1 MSKLIDEYPYLIAL
15 LFVLIIISA
24 LYAIG
29 LETLP
34 TMALVFLLAY
44 EFGCGAEIIEK
55 KEKVSGQQWLILL
68 LTLAALFTGWL
79 YNNDLLFPNEKI
91 RSYQWHSFWIC
102 SIISILFP
110 LVFWGLLFLIDLY
123 TLRKHKYSC
132 VSKMLHQ
139 PFETNDYSPS
149 IPHTPMHIS
158 FPSNNKASHSRE
170 VKGYDYCPYCGSD
183 DIIKYND
190 GTKECNDCDM
200 VW

>member
-68 LTLAALFTGWL
+68 LTLAAHLAGWL
-79 YNNDLLFPNEKI
+79 YTNGILFPKEKI
-91 RSYQWHSFWIC
+91 DSGMWFPALLC
-102 SIISILFP
+102 STIAVLFP

-123 TLRKHKYSC
+123 TLKKHNYSC

-149 IPHTPMHIS
+149 IPHAPMHMS
-158 FPSNNKASHSRE
+158 FPSNYKPSHFRE

-183 DIIKYND
+183 DIIQYND

>member
-1 MSKLIDEYPYLIAL
+1 MSKLIDEHPYLIAL
-15 LFVLIIISA
+15 LFGLIIISA

-29 LETLP
+29 LEMLP

-68 LTLAALFTGWL
+68 LTLAALFAGWL
-79 YNNDLLFPNEKI
+79 FTNGVLFPDEEI
-91 RSYQWHSFWIC
+91 DSGMLCSALLC

-110 LVFWGLLFLIDLY
+110 LMFWGLLFLIDLY
-123 TLRKHKYSC
+123 TLKKHNYSC

-139 PFETNDYSPS
+139 PFETNDCSPS

-158 FPSNNKASHSRE
+158 FPSNYNSSHSNE

-183 DIIKYND
+183 DIIKYDD